1 MFLLNGQSPW
11 HWAIGGA
18 AIGLFVIALQY
29 FFNRSFG
36 ISRGFEHICALFS
49 RSIYFTRSSLKSAA
63 HWRLPFVIGL
73 VLGGLASVLLAGAYE
88 TSWALGLFDQAAE
101 FSALSKTIW
110 MFAGGFLI
118 GAGTRLAGG
127 CTSGHG
133 IFGIATL
140 QRASFVTVASFML
153 AGIIAGHVIHKV
165 LFPL

>member
-1 MFLLNGQSPW
+1 MLVLTGESPW

-18 AIGLFVIALQY
+18 AIGVFVVALQF

-49 RSIYFTRSSLKSAA
+49 RSAYFMRSSLTSSM
-63 HWRLPFVIGL
+63 HWRFPL
-73 VLGGLASVLLAGAYE
+73 VLGLVIGGTVSAAMAGPLESTWSLGVFDAASGM
-88 TSWALGLFDQAAE
+88 SPAA
-101 FSALSKTIW
+101 KTAW

-140 QRASFVTVASFML
+140 QKASFVTVCSFMA
-153 AGIIAGHVIHKV
+153 AGIAAGHIIHKLV
-165 LFPL
+165 FPI

>member
-1 MFLLNGQSPW
+1 MLLLTAESPW

-18 AIGLFVIALQY
+18 AIGLFVLGLQF
-29 FFNRSFG
+29 FFNCSFG

-49 RSIYFTRSSLKSAA
+49 KSAYFVRTSLRTSA
-63 HWRLPFVIGL
+63 YWRFPFVLGL
-73 VLGGLASVLLAGAYE
+73 VLGGLASALLAGPLE
-88 TSWALGLFDQAAE
+88 TSWALGVFDEATGFSPAA
-101 FSALSKTIW
+101 KTAW

-140 QRASFVTVASFML
+140 QRASFVAVFSFMA
-153 AGIIAGHVIHKV
+153 AGIAAAHIIHKV
-165 LFPL
+165 VFPL

>member
-1 MFLLNGQSPW
+1 MLLLSGESPW

-18 AIGLFVIALQY
+18 AIGLFVIALQL

-49 RSIYFTRSSLKSAA
+49 RSSYFLRSSLVTSA
-63 HWRLPFVIGL
+63 HWRFPFVLGL
-73 VLGGLASVLLAGAYE
+73 VLGGLVSAFLAGPIE
-88 TSWALGLFDQAAE
+88 TTWSLGAFDAA
-101 FSALSKTIW
+101 SGMGPAAKTAW

-140 QRASFVTVASFML
+140 QKASFVAVCCFMAS
-153 AGIIAGHVIHKV
+153 GIAAGHIIHKLV
-165 LFPL
+165 FPL